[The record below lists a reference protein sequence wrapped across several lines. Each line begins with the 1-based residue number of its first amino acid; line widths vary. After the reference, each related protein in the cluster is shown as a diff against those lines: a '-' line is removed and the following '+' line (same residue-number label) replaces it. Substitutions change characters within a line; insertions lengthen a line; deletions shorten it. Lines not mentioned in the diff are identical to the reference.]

1 MKYIYVPGCPY
12 NHSFYNAI
20 ICYNAL
26 YIFSPSDL
34 QSHLQC
40 FLHFSIATL
49 VTILV
54 EEPFLVRL
62 SAAYFDLADS
72 EMHKITQFDGS
83 TGSHFH
89 IIHKFSVALLARQ
102 VHLNAPLQFFI
113 P

>member
-1 MKYIYVPGCPY
+1 MDPSCSTP
-12 NHSFYNAI
+12 
-20 ICYNAL
+20 
-26 YIFSPSDL
+26 SPIASP
-34 QSHLQC
+34 
-40 FLHFSIATL
+40 IATL

-72 EMHKITQFDGS
+72 EMHKITQFYGS

-102 VHLNAPLQFFI
+102 VHLDAPLQFFI